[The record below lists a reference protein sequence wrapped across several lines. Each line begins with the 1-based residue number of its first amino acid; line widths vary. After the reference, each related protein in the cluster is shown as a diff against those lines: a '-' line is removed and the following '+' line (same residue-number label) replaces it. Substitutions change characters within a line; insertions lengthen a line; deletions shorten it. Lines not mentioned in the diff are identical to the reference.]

1 VQFGWK
7 DSKLPIVG
15 RQKFPTPLRHPDR
28 RWTLVPLPCRSS
40 PGQPDRP
47 NSRARNNLSIKSHD
61 ETGAL
66 HVDLYRRQLSVHVQ
80 CEVRNEPPVREHVG
94 LAAALPRLQ

>member
-1 VQFGWK
+1 MAW
-7 DSKLPIVG
+7 LPANAQT
-15 RQKFPTPLRHPDR
+15 RDLRECGARFIPDR

-47 NSRARNNLSIKSHD
+47 NSRARNNLSIKPHD
-61 ETGAL
+61 ETGTL
-66 HVDLYRRQLSVHVQ
+66 HVDLYRRQLSGHVQ